1 MATPSAKP
9 GATPTHLSSP
19 HPSGAPLS
27 RTLAHKS
34 PSMKTPSATG
44 PGIAQQT
51 SASGPQYATPVAV
64 PGGVDDPVNFA
75 SPSALLALGGYTG
88 ISPSP
93 AVHDGLVGTGM
104 NDNDIQNIGMQGIKL
119 GVARDNDQ
127 EQRNRIEEVVQLL
140 RARVSGRGISRESV
154 ERLSRLEGFES
165 IWQDDNLN
173 IAGNF
178 VDLEI
183 EFYAGQDVVKDV
195 SLRYA
200 TPEYTEGVRR
210 EEATA
215 VLKRNLAQSPED
227 AECGKWKPLQ
237 EFHENLQWL
246 ANLDKLSQ
254 EVNCFEALENLEEN
268 FKRIWIEES
277 KIGKYG
283 GEYQHLC
290 AGVLGRPT
298 MHKGSRI
305 GLGLQYWVEQAKVL
319 DAKQSPPSPD
329 AMEIDAQNDRD
340 TKSEMEDQDRS
351 WAVMIECE
359 EGYPSLRIAKEWV
372 GTEVFTAGEGTESL
386 PSNGAAGSVN
396 WLDPPQTMRLTH
408 GNHDPMAL
416 DSSMLESSPPNRRF
430 VAKLEPALDVP
441 ILAASEIYRHL
452 GMQLPQEFKM
462 ITYDAL
468 LVPEASQLSPSGSI
482 PQIGRRK
489 RRMSVLAID
498 QKGEQYKKQHDYT
511 FQSFESITGRTIRDL
526 PFSHPRQLADILPIL
541 RQYAVLASLIRKTFQ
556 VPAKEQ
562 ATATET
568 SSAAPQDPRDPPIQT
583 IDQLF
588 AAGEDGP
595 IILNND
601 DPNQERL
608 DLLLGLTSL
617 NENLTETETGLL
629 TPSGDGKDSK
639 QLSKDD
645 VKVDVTLRVQLGQ
658 APALMLLITDQR
670 VQKENTGTDGSVQI
684 PKQIAICFEVGLNGR
699 ISVVETAGLVDDER
713 GDDTEMQGAGQSLP
727 DIQRKIVR
735 VLEVSQDLSI
745 LVEWVLRR
753 MQRASNG

>member
-19 HPSGAPLS
+19 HPSAAPLS

-34 PSMKTPSATG
+34 PSMKTPTVTGSGNTNQTGLSA
-44 PGIAQQT
+44 
-51 SASGPQYATPVAV
+51 PQYATPLAV

-104 NDNDIQNIGMQGIKL
+104 NENDIQNLGMQGIKL

-127 EQRNRIEEVVQLL
+127 EQRHRIEEVVQLL

-183 EFYAGQDVVKDV
+183 EFYPGQDVVQDV

-227 AECGKWKPLQ
+227 AECGKWRSLQ

-268 FKRIWIEES
+268 FKRIWVEES
-277 KIGKYG
+277 KNGKHG

-298 MHKGSRI
+298 MHRGSRI
-305 GLGLQYWVEQAKVL
+305 GLGLQYWVEQAKVM
-319 DAKQSPPSPD
+319 DAKQGLPSPD
-329 AMEIDAQNDRD
+329 AMEIDAQNDQD
-340 TKSEMEDQDRS
+340 TKSELEDQDRS

-359 EGYPSLRIAKEWV
+359 EGYPSLRIAKEWI
-372 GTEVFTAGEGTESL
+372 GPEVFTAGESTESL

-462 ITYDAL
+462 VTYDAL
-468 LVPEASQLSPSGSI
+468 LVPDSPPSGSVS
-482 PQIGRRK
+482 QIGRR
-489 RRMSVLAID
+489 RRRISVHGID
-498 QKGEQYKKQHDYT
+498 QKGEQYKKQHNYT

-526 PFSHPRQLADILPIL
+526 PFSHPRQIADILPIL
-541 RQYAVLASLIRKTFQ
+541 RQYAVVASLIRKTFQ

-568 SSAAPQDPRDPPIQT
+568 SGAAPQDSRDPPVPT

-588 AAGEDGP
+588 AAGQDGP
-595 IILNND
+595 IILNNN

-608 DLLLGLTSL
+608 DLLLGISSL
-617 NENLTETETGLL
+617 DESQAEPETGLL
-629 TPSGDGKDSK
+629 TPSSDGKNPK

-645 VKVDVTLRVQLGQ
+645 VKVDVTLRIQLGQ

-670 VQKENTGTDGSVQI
+670 GQNENTGTDRSVQA

-699 ISVVETAGLVDDER
+699 ISVVDTAGLVDDEH
-713 GDDTEMQGAGQSLP
+713 GDDTEMQGADQSLQ
-727 DIQRKIVR
+727 DVQRKIVR

-753 MQRASNG
+753 LQRAGNG